1 MSKLHVSTVITGS
14 GVMTIS
20 FYKGLTKN
28 PEIGNTA
35 VWVLPNIWRLKRVS
49 NTKFGKNVANKML
62 LNVAKCQ
69 GYNFYH
75 FWVIKE
81 KPTGGKMTLPPP
93 SILGYFLTLCMKELK
108 SEQSSLLNV
117 KRKYSVTLH
126 KKCLPLK
133 ISSVNV
139 PKSAE
144 NYRFGHNYRRNP

>member
-1 MSKLHVSTVITGS
+1 
-14 GVMTIS
+14 
-20 FYKGLTKN
+20 
-28 PEIGNTA
+28 
-35 VWVLPNIWRLKRVS
+35 
-49 NTKFGKNVANKML
+49 
-62 LNVAKCQ
+62 
-69 GYNFYH
+69 
-75 FWVIKE
+75 
-81 KPTGGKMTLPPP
+81 MTLPPP

-144 NYRFGHNYRRNP
+144 NYGFGHNYRRNP